1 MLLSDTVLAMG
12 ISLGVL
18 TASLH
23 AWSHLRHSQQTVQAL
38 EHMLAQQ
45 REVQRLLERISL
57 SAGATRVAATSSGAV
72 QWVSKEAP
80 VSGTEGTRD
89 DTLTWAVPREMV
101 PRDCQG
107 NQASSLDLIGH
118 QFKLSSKRELSCR
131 DPLRPGTLFQA
142 LAHRVEDVQAL
153 YAEAADGAGADPAL
167 APLQWKTADQ
177 VLDWQHVR
185 AVSVCLR
192 WASPNQVVQ
201 ASPSLKGCQGET
213 VVADG
218 RLRRLQ
224 RITLHL
230 ASQGDG

>member
-1 MLLSDTVLAMG
+1 MLLSDTLLAMG

-18 TASLH
+18 AASLH
-23 AWSHLRHSQQTVQAL
+23 AWSNLRHSQQTVQAL

-57 SAGATRVAATSSGAV
+57 SAGATRVTTTSTGAV
-72 QWVSKEAP
+72 QWVSKGAP
-80 VSGTEGTRD
+80 VSGTEGARD
-89 DTLTWAVPREMV
+89 DTLTWTVPREMG

-107 NQASSLDLIGH
+107 NQASNLDLIGH
-118 QFKLSSKRELSCR
+118 QFKLSTKQELSCK
-131 DPLRPGTLFQA
+131 DPLRFGTLFQA
-142 LAHRVEDVQAL
+142 LAQRVEDVQAL
-153 YAEAADGAGADPAL
+153 YAEASDGADAHPAQ

-192 WASPNQVVQ
+192 WASPNKVAQ

-213 VVADG
+213 VAADG